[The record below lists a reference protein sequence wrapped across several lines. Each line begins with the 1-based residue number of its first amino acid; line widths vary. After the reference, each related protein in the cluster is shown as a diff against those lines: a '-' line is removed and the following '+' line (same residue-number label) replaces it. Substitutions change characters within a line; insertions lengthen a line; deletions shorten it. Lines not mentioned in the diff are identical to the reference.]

1 MNKLQESV
9 DFFSA
14 KFGEFDE
21 EKKQK
26 TKQKQQKTKNLED
39 KNLKIFSKI
48 IISAKQIDKQEQ
60 HSRRNC
66 NEVADDIAVKKI
78 CKNIYDNI
86 ITVDDINR
94 SHRIYKYDSQK
105 KNLRLLIVKLARYNV
120 RDRAFSKQYKIKDK
134 QKKYNSSLTK
144 IIW

>member
-26 TKQKQQKTKNLED
+26 TKQKQQKIKNLEN
-39 KNLKIFSKI
+39 KNLKIFSKL

-66 NEVADDIAVKKI
+66 IEVADDIAVKKI

-134 QKKYNSSLTK
+134 QKKYN
-144 IIW
+144 